1 MYIYSIKTL
10 SPHFLCTLK
19 DYKIKYTTD
28 KQTHTSSYKYYNKA
42 VCFFSLNLH
51 CHSWYIL
58 FCTNFRVKR
67 FQLEYVSAYTISH
80 TSEFK
85 FHIIQVWFHVSNEQ
99 FKSLIFCSS
108 FSFSIALQSKNT
120 CELSQGL

>member
-10 SPHFLCTLK
+10 SPHFLSTLK
-19 DYKIKYTTD
+19 NYKIKYTTD

-42 VCFFSLNLH
+42 VCFFLL
-51 CHSWYIL
+51 I
-58 FCTNFRVKR
+58 CTVFHGIFFSVLISVVKR

-120 CELSQGL
+120 CELLQGL